1 MLTKKTVA
9 VNMNLSPLI
18 IEKSLENLIYINIL
32 NVENTKIHGLDNKQ
46 IILKMN
52 FRDLDEFKKQN
63 SLHWPEFIKNFVSN

>member
-32 NVENTKIHGLDNKQ
+32 NVESTFLRKIF
-46 IILKMN
+46 LKKRKI
-52 FRDLDEFKKQN
+52 F
-63 SLHWPEFIKNFVSN
+63 